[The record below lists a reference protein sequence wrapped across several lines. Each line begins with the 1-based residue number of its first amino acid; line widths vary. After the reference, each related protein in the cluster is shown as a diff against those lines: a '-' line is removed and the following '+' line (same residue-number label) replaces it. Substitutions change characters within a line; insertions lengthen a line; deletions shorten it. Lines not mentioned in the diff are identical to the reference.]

1 MQRFR
6 AIFSTMMEMTTQLG
20 SPLLISEWN
29 DALLAVA
36 EYAESHQT
44 ITVLTVWRQLE
55 QQWELALVAQWE

>member
-1 MQRFR
+1 
-6 AIFSTMMEMTTQLG
+6 MMEMTTQLG

-36 EYAESHQT
+36 AYAVSHQT